1 MKAVRENRET
11 KGLDSGDTDSGPE
24 VDTIEAMNKNQESVF
39 NEINNDLVAQLVSL
53 GGMQQVPQSLG
64 SIISRQV

>member
-1 MKAVRENRET
+1 MRENRET